1 MDPSTTVSSQS
12 CNLLSLPNAL
22 PIVDLDAR
30 RRMAVQVM
38 VEGQGPFS
46 FLVDTG
52 AERTVIARELAER
65 LGLGRSEKLR
75 LATIGVGTAI
85 APSFRVASLHMTH
98 LRLQPIDPPALAV
111 RPLRPAGLSGL
122 ELPRATPP

>member
-1 MDPSTTVSSQS
+1 
-12 CNLLSLPNAL
+12 
-22 PIVDLDAR
+22 
-30 RRMAVQVM
+30 MAVQVM

-75 LATIGVGTAI
+75 LAPIGVGTAI
-85 APSFRVASLHMTH
+85 APTFRVAPLHMTD
-98 LRLQPIDPPALAV
+98 LSLPPFRSEPRRV
-111 RPLRPAGLSGL
+111 GTKGLSTCRTRWSTYNKKKIQHRKTTKTL
-122 ELPRATPP
+122 N

>member
-1 MDPSTTVSSQS
+1 
-12 CNLLSLPNAL
+12 
-22 PIVDLDAR
+22 
-30 RRMAVQVM
+30 MAVQVM

-85 APSFRVASLHMTH
+85 APSFRVASLHMPDLSLTPLDAPHFPGRHICEAGRHGLDMPVRRRPLIH
-98 LRLQPIDPPALAV
+98 LMVEQKYHRPRRPPA
-111 RPLRPAGLSGL
+111 PPPAHNAAHPTG
-122 ELPRATPP
+122 